1 MDLVVRSARSDDL
14 ASIANWTKDTFEWG
28 DYVPERL
35 PQWMDDPE
43 SEILVCVD
51 VADMPLAIV
60 HVRMLAATEG
70 WLEAAR
76 VHPDHKRSGMG
87 TALNHAGVDWARS
100 RGARVVRL
108 ATETGNL
115 AARKQVEKLGYR
127 AGSSW
132 VTAFMESDRSFRAET
147 AARLAK
153 SASIDVDSAWMFWS
167 TSELGGAGRSLL
179 SDGWQWREARVDDLT
194 RATRD
199 GRLFQSPAGWVM
211 FRPDGSGLETMWLA
225 SSPQDLPRLLEG
237 IKDLAATQG
246 TDQLVVK
253 VPGLDWAS
261 EALRRAQFS
270 VSDILVYY
278 KGISRQIVM

>member
-1 MDLVVRSARSDDL
+1 MDLVVRSARSDDM
-14 ASIANWTKDTFEWG
+14 ASISTWTKDTFEWG

-51 VADMPLAIV
+51 AADVPLAIV
-60 HVRMLAATEG
+60 HVRMLAITEG

-87 TALNHAGVDWARS
+87 TALNHAGVEWARS

-132 VTAFMESDRSFRAET
+132 VTAFMEVDRPFRAEI

-179 SDGWQWREARVDDLT
+179 SEGWQWREARVDDLT
-194 RATRD
+194 AAARD
-199 GRLFQSPAGWVM
+199 DRLFQSPAGWVM
-211 FRPDGSGLETMWLA
+211 FRPDGSDLETMWLA
-225 SSPQDLPRLLEG
+225 SSPEDLPRLLEG

-246 TDQLVVK
+246 ADQLVVK

-278 KGISRQIVM
+278 KGV